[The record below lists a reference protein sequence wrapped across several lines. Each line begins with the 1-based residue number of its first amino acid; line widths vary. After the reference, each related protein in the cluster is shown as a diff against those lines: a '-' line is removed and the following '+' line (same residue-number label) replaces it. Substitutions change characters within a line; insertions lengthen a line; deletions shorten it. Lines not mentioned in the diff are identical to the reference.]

1 MSENPLTPKQIKTLN
16 DISKLPAE
24 EQRIKLQEFAKT
36 LSPEQLAF
44 LQEKQQGC
52 IFCSV
57 AEGKI
62 EAKKLYEDDK
72 VIALLDI
79 RPATRGHALV
89 IPKKH
94 YVVTGQMSDDE
105 VAHIFKIANKVAS
118 LLFDELKC
126 AGTNIIVLNGPGSGQ
141 RISHVAVYVIP
152 RYEDDGLDFLWKAD
166 EVGAEHLDEMY
177 KQLKGKIKFE
187 KKEKIEKKAKVE
199 VVKDDEEERLP

>member
-1 MSENPLTPKQIKTLN
+1 MNESPLTQKQIKILN
-16 DISKLPAE
+16 EISKLPAE

-52 IFCSV
+52 VFCSV
-57 AEGKI
+57 TEGKI

-105 VAHIFKIANKVAS
+105 IAHIFKIANKLAS
-118 LLFDELKC
+118 LLFEELKC
-126 AGTNIIVLNGPGSGQ
+126 AGTNMIVLNGPGSGQ
-141 RISHVAVYVIP
+141 RIPHVAVYVIP
-152 RYEDDGLDFLWKAD
+152 RYEDDGLNFLWKAD
-166 EVGAEHLDEMY
+166 EVGTEHLDEVY
-177 KQLKGKIKFE
+177 NKLKGKIKLE
-187 KKEKIEKKAKVE
+187 KKEKIEKKAKIE
-199 VVKDDEEERLP
+199 EIEAEDEERIP